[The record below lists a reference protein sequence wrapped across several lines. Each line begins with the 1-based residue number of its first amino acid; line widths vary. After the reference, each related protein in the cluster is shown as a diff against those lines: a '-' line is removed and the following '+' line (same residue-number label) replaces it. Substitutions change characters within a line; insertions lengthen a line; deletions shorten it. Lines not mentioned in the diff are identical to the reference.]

1 MPILQKLDQNEI
13 RSGVQKTGMQQSEKL
28 AVSNCLFQNLAIS
41 LILDQIV
48 NEKQIWKLRLL
59 NLMKNTKA
67 LNYIDQLTS

>member
-1 MPILQKLDQNEI
+1 
-13 RSGVQKTGMQQSEKL
+13 MQQSEKL
-28 AVSNCLFQNLAIS
+28 AVSNCLFQKLAIS